1 MKNSKLRTRRS
12 GAAVVEMALCLP
24 VLVLMTWGTIETS
37 SSIFQRQTLT
47 SAAHE
52 GVLTG
57 MRRGS
62 TETEI
67 RNRIDVILQSR
78 QLDNSVVEIT
88 PSGAAFDQ
96 LLSGEPFSI
105 TITRQRTNQIINLA
119 AVSVTLTT
127 QRP

>member
-1 MKNSKLRTRRS
+1 
-12 GAAVVEMALCLP
+12 MAICLP

-52 GVLTG
+52 GALTG

-62 TETEI
+62 SETEI
-67 RNRIDVILQSR
+67 RNRIAVILKSR
-78 QLDNSVVEIT
+78 QLDDSVVEVT

-96 LLSGEPFSI
+96 LVPGAPFSI
-105 TITRQRTNQIINLA
+105 TITRQRANQFINLS

>member
-1 MKNSKLRTRRS
+1 MKNSKRRTKRS
-12 GAAVVEMALCLP
+12 GAAIVEMAICLP

-52 GVLTG
+52 GALTG

-62 TETEI
+62 SETEI
-67 RNRIDVILQSR
+67 RNRIAVILKSR
-78 QLDNSVVEIT
+78 QLDDSVVEVT

-96 LLSGEPFSI
+96 LVSGAPFSI
-105 TITRQRTNQIINLA
+105 TITRQRANQFINLS

>member
-12 GAAVVEMALCLP
+12 GAAVVEMAICLP
-24 VLVLMTWGTIETS
+24 VLVLMTWGTIEAS

-52 GVLTG
+52 GALTG

-67 RNRIDVILQSR
+67 RDRIDVILQSR
-78 QLDNSVVEIT
+78 QRDGSVVEIT

-96 LLSGEPFSI
+96 LVSGEPFSI
-105 TITRQRTNQIINLA
+105 TITRQRTNQIINLSD
-119 AVSVTLTT
+119 VSVTLTT

>member
-1 MKNSKLRTRRS
+1 
-12 GAAVVEMALCLP
+12 MAICLP

-52 GVLTG
+52 GALTG

-62 TETEI
+62 SETEI
-67 RNRIDVILQSR
+67 RNRIAVILKSR
-78 QLDNSVVEIT
+78 QLDDSVVEVT

-96 LLSGEPFSI
+96 LVPGAPFSI
-105 TITRQRTNQIINLA
+105 TITLSLIHISEPT
-119 AVSVTLTT
+119 
-127 QRP
+127 RPY